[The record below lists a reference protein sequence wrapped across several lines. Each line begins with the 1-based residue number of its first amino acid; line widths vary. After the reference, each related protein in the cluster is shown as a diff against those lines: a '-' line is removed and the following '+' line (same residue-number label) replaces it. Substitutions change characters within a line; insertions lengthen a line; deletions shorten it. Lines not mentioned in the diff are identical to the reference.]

1 MGEHPPIAMKAWKTQ
16 KRREIKKAR
25 KQAGTRNARSIGE
38 LPGKAVGEGE
48 VGDVVEDAEYCG
60 STEAEEGVDP
70 CPSQRWQEK
79 LRKASES
86 AGSAEDPGRTSI
98 HAKVLTGSER
108 REASGRPREANA
120 GAEDHE
126 RR

>member
-1 MGEHPPIAMKAWKTQ
+1 ML
-16 KRREIKKAR
+16 
-25 KQAGTRNARSIGE
+25 NARSIGK
-38 LPGKAVGEGE
+38 LLCKAVGEGE
-48 VGDVVEDAEYCG
+48 VGDVVEDAEYA
-60 STEAEEGVDP
+60 EAAEDDEGVDP

-108 REASGRPREANA
+108 REASGRSREASA
-120 GAEDHE
+120 DAEDHE
-126 RR
+126 QR